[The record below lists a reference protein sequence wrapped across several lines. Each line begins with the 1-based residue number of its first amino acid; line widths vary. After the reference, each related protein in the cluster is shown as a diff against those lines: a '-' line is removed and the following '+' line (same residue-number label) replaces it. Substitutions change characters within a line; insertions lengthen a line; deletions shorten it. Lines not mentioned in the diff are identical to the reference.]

1 MQRAG
6 GCWRCGI
13 FGGVR
18 ELGHG
23 GCPGCRQRWNSGGRG
38 VLPVDLCEPS
48 PRTGGMR
55 CQQTCTRPLEN
66 EALDRVPADV
76 SLRAGS
82 SCRQLSGAAPPTPTV
97 SPPLTDAAA
106 ACCGTGPL
114 SARRSA
120 RRSWSA
126 TMECPL
132 ASTRSAWASRGC
144 RLLVSPYGGWRR
156 GGGGSCGTGV
166 AGQQE
171 RHGDREGGGAGGDL
185 HANPRP
191 PQQLS
196 HPPAPPC
203 APLPPPG
210 DREDPVSM
218 ALTVTQQ
225 LLDRHGISPLE
236 VRCGALLWAAICS
249 CRRISDGQQHLQ
261 Q

>member
-1 MQRAG
+1 MLRHGPSLCAQVRQEELE
-6 GCWRCGI
+6 RHD
-13 FGGVR
+13 GVPSGKYTIG
-18 ELGHG
+18 LG
-23 GCPGCRQRWNSGGRG
+23 
-38 VLPVDLCEPS
+38 
-48 PRTGGMR
+48 
-55 CQQTCTRPLEN
+55 QQGLSFVGE
-66 EALDRVPADV
+66 
-76 SLRAGS
+76 SLWWV
-82 SCRQLSGAAPPTPTV
+82 AA
-97 SPPLTDAAA
+97 
-106 ACCGTGPL
+106 
-114 SARRSA
+114 
-120 RRSWSA
+120 
-126 TMECPL
+126 
-132 ASTRSAWASRGC
+132 
-144 RLLVSPYGGWRR
+144 